1 MFDIGSITA
10 GLGSLVGGIY
20 GAETSR
26 KALNKQMEFQERMS
40 STAYQRAT
48 ADMKAAGL
56 NPMLAYQ
63 QGGASSPS
71 GASYSIDNVA
81 EGAISSA
88 LQARRLKS
96 DLMESHG
103 RRWLMGAQ
111 ELAAHKQGDLAE
123 AQRKLIEANT
133 VTAQNKA
140 RIESMYPKAFGWTD
154 AILERFL
161 PLGKL
166 GTQAALGYGVAK
178 HAK

>member
-26 KALNKQMEFQERMS
+26 KAANKQMEFQERMS

-88 LQARRLKS
+88 LQARRLKA
-96 DLMESHG
+96 DLLESSS
-103 RRWLMGAQ
+103 RRGLMSSQ
-111 ELAAHKQGDLAE
+111 EWAAIKQGELAE
-123 AQRKLIEANT
+123 AQANLVEANT
-133 VTAQNKA
+133 VSAKNKA
-140 RIESMYPKAFGWTD
+140 QVESMFPKAFGWYD
-154 AILERFL
+154 AIMERFA